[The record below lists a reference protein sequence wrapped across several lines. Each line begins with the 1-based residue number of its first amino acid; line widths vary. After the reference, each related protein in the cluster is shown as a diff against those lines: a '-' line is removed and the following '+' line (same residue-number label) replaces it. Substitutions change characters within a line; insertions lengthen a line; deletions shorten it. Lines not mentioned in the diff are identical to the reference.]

1 MTNYIYS
8 SAGLR
13 FASVLADNLLFAV
26 VVTIPT
32 LLILNLYFSNYDYQP
47 TNGFVRAFLL
57 LLKVFYYAFFYSSKQ
72 QATPGQQ
79 YLSIKII
86 HENGSRLTFSRGLCR
101 TLIDYIVHATL
112 ILGIVSVFMIIY
124 RKKKQGIADT
134 ICKTIIVD
142 KDSVD
147 GTLVRVTRE

>member
-1 MTNYIYS
+1 
-8 SAGLR
+8 
-13 FASVLADNLLFAV
+13 
-26 VVTIPT
+26 
-32 LLILNLYFSNYDYQP
+32 
-47 TNGFVRAFLL
+47 GFVRAFLL

-142 KDSVD
+142 K
-147 GTLVRVTRE
+147 